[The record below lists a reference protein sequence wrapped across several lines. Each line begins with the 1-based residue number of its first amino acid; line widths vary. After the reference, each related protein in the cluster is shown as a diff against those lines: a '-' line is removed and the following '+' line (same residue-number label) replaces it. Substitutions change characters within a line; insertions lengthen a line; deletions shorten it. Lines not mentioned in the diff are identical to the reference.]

1 MHPSVDPEGRFS
13 LEPVTAFRTETVDKT
28 LLAHVRKTVQNE
40 HNATCLMNRKQLVA
54 KSSSSLIH
62 TNCNGRI
69 CLELVKLLKLS
80 GVVLMI
86 SNISV
91 VVCLRYLYLHL
102 PSFRR
107 DKTTKMKLTLVTVF
121 KQNRLG
127 GPLNGTIFSQM
138 RRNVTA

>member
-1 MHPSVDPEGRFS
+1 
-13 LEPVTAFRTETVDKT
+13 
-28 LLAHVRKTVQNE
+28 
-40 HNATCLMNRKQLVA
+40 MNRKQLVA

-62 TNCNGRI
+62 TNYNGKI
-69 CLELVKLLKLS
+69 CLELVKLLKLA

-107 DKTTKMKLTLVTVF
+107 DKTTKIQFTSVTVLS
-121 KQNRLG
+121 KMPDTHRHGLSGRYIPPYQE
-127 GPLNGTIFSQM
+127 TK
-138 RRNVTA
+138 

>member
-1 MHPSVDPEGRFS
+1 MHPSVDPEGRVS

-28 LLAHVRKTVQNE
+28 LLAHVRKTVNE
-40 HNATCLMNRKQLVA
+40 HSATCLMNRKQLVA

-69 CLELVKLLKLS
+69 CLELVKLLKLA

-91 VVCLRYLYLHL
+91 VVY
-102 PSFRR
+102 
-107 DKTTKMKLTLVTVF
+107 VF
-121 KQNRLG
+121 AIYICTCHHFEEIKQQNYSL
-127 GPLNGTIFSQM
+127 L
-138 RRNVTA
+138 